1 MQMKN
6 SNIVIFFTLV
16 ACLLAALF
24 YKSDFQLAA
33 LNVGTVV
40 AVIAIALILTVVLVM
55 LKGKQSGFG
64 KNAVL
69 IIIFLIFL
77 TWLLN

>member
-1 MQMKN
+1 MKMKN

-24 YKSDFQLAA
+24 YKSNFQLAA
-33 LNVGTVV
+33 LNIGTVV
-40 AVIAIALILTVVLVM
+40 AVIAIALVLTVLLVM
-55 LKGKQSGFG
+55 FKGKKSGFG

-69 IIIFLIFL
+69 IIVFLIFL